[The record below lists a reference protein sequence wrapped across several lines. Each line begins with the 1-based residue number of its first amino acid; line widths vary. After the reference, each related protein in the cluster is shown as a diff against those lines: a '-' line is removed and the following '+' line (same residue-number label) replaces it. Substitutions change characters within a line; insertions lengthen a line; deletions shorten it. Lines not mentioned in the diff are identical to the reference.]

1 MVKSV
6 SLIRDP
12 SSQFATHL
20 GYIEF
25 YSVEH
30 AQYALQSY
38 NHAHSGSTNEIHG
51 GVSAAAFAN
60 FKAMQR
66 LQKEVAQPG
75 SSLAYNPLVAQALQ
89 VAQWSANIGHTA
101 APPPPPPAPVVAV
114 DSVGS
119 YEQQQQQYAQ
129 YALYQQQALQAQQQA
144 LLQQQL
150 RWPPHFETNGGAY
163 VYQAKTGCF
172 LEPTSDFYFDPKS
185 KLYYCGKNGA
195 YYSFDEAHVPP
206 FRRFVPPPPSA
217 ASVNGSNGTVVAV
230 SYNANDLGLPYPVA
244 QNQAAVSAVA
254 AAPVPLSTT
263 DILAPASSAAGNK
276 VNLGAKTTVGFGLIG
291 TKNKKVKVDLAKWSA
306 LQQDDDEEEVV
317 DEKGKGKQKE
327 MLKEHTKNQQEKP
340 SGVEKDASNNGTN
353 NHAGSFQGQ
362 EPKVGSKRPLED
374 SADAFLADFMASS
387 GVANLLASN
396 APIAAPSMATHASLP
411 PPPPGVR
418 APPIAASLPVAAVA
432 KSPIVVPAATAA
444 APVSSLPVCLLCQ
457 RQFPSFEMLQR
468 HEKESKLHADNL
480 KKSLGLL

>member
-1 MVKSV
+1 MHCISNKRCRYNNRLCCSSNCGGRLTLRPTEEPTSIKPKLVRFCYFS
-6 SLIRDP
+6 SADLI
-12 SSQFATHL
+12 S
-20 GYIEF
+20 E
-25 YSVEH
+25 
-30 AQYALQSY
+30 
-38 NHAHSGSTNEIHG
+38 
-51 GVSAAAFAN
+51 
-60 FKAMQR
+60 
-66 LQKEVAQPG
+66 
-75 SSLAYNPLVAQALQ
+75 NPHQIYL
-89 VAQWSANIGHTA
+89 T
-101 APPPPPPAPVVAV
+101 
-114 DSVGS
+114 
-119 YEQQQQQYAQ
+119 
-129 YALYQQQALQAQQQA
+129 
-144 LLQQQL
+144 
-150 RWPPHFETNGGAY
+150 
-163 VYQAKTGCF
+163 TGCF

-217 ASVNGSNGTVVAV
+217 ASGNGSNGTVVAA
-230 SYNANDLGLPYPVA
+230 SYDLNELKPPYPVA
-244 QNQAAVSAVA
+244 QSQNQAPMSAVA
-254 AAPVPLSTT
+254 AAPVPLSTADNT
-263 DILAPASSAAGNK
+263 LVSASSAAAGNK
-276 VNLGAKTTVGFGLIG
+276 ITMGGKTTVGFGLIG

-306 LQQDDDEEEVV
+306 LQQDDDDEEVVV

-327 MLKEHTKNQQEKP
+327 MLKEHTKIQQEKP

-387 GVANLLASN
+387 GVAHILASN
-396 APIAAPSMATHASLP
+396 APIAAPSMATLPSLP

-418 APPIAASLPVAAVA
+418 APPIAVALPVAAVA

-480 KKSLGLL
+480 KKSLGLV